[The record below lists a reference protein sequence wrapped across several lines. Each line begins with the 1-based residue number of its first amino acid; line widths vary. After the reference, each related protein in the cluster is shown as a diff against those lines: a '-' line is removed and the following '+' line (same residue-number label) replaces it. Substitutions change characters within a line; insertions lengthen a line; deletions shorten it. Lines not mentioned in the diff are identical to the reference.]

1 MEKQYSIGELAL
13 LSQVKAHTIRI
24 WEQRYNLLSPSRS
37 VGNTRYYNKHQLM
50 KLLNVALLRK
60 SGLKISQIAAMG
72 ETELIDKAAE
82 HTTSGLSKQT
92 AVEQLMNASLHFEQA
107 TLSKLFNSY
116 IEKYG
121 IEETFEDI
129 VFPFLK
135 IVGNLWVNGKITP
148 GHEHFFSNMCK
159 LKLFSVIDQL
169 PLAAKA
175 NPQII
180 LALPEWDYH
189 ELGILYYYYL
199 LKKAGY
205 PATYLGQAVPANDVV
220 QTSKTVKAQYIIL
233 TFIGPTTE
241 KEIKVYIDKIIKNTT
256 DSHLFISGP
265 HVATL
270 KNKQPKKVTIFM
282 SMGTLVKKFNL
293 KNDAT

>member
-1 MEKQYSIGELAL
+1 MNKHYSIGELSVM
-13 LSQVKAHTIRI
+13 SQIKAHTIRI
-24 WEQRYNLLSPSRS
+24 WEQRYGLLTPIRS
-37 VGNTRYYNKHQLM
+37 GGNTRYYSEQQLM

-60 SGLKISQIAAMG
+60 KGIKISQIAALS
-72 ETELIDKAAE
+72 EKEIIDQASE
-82 HTTSGLSKQT
+82 HTKSGGAKET
-92 AVEQLMNASLHFEQA
+92 AIEQLMNASLHFDQS
-107 TLSKLFNSY
+107 TLSNLFNLY
-116 IEKYG
+116 IEEYG

-169 PLAAKA
+169 PLPSTSK
-175 NPQII
+175 PHIL

-205 PATYLGQAVPANDVV
+205 NCTYLGQAVPADDVI
-220 QTSKTVKAQYIIL
+220 QTSKKVKTSYVIC

-241 KEIKVYIDKIIKNTT
+241 KEITNYVDSIIKELP
-256 DSHLFISGP
+256 DIHLYISGP
-265 HVATL
+265 HVVSI
-270 KNKQPKKVTIFM
+270 KNKQSKRLTIFW
-282 SMGTLVKKFNL
+282 SMDTIIKKFNL
-293 KNDAT
+293 KA

>member
-1 MEKQYSIGELAL
+1 MNKHYSIGELAV
-13 LSQVKAHTIRI
+13 LSQIKAHTIRI
-24 WEQRYNLLSPSRS
+24 WEQRHGLFTPVRS
-37 VGNTRYYNKHQLM
+37 VGNTRYYSEQQLM

-60 SGLKISQIAAMG
+60 NGMKISRIASMSEHEIIEKAS
-72 ETELIDKAAE
+72 EL
-82 HTTSGLSKQT
+82 TTSGFSKKM
-92 AVEQLMNASLHFEQA
+92 AIEQMMNASLHFDQT
-107 TLSKLFNSY
+107 TLSKLFNTY
-116 IEKYG
+116 IETHG

-129 VFPFLK
+129 FFPFLK

-169 PLAAKA
+169 PIPA
-175 NPQII
+175 NSKPHIL

-189 ELGILYYYYL
+189 ELGILYYHYL

-205 PATYLGQAVPANDVV
+205 ACTYLGQAVPADDVV
-220 QTSKTVKAQYIIL
+220 QTAKTVNAQHIIL

-241 KEIKVYIDKIIKNTT
+241 KDIKDYLDKIIENTT
-256 DSHLFISGP
+256 GTHLFISGP

-270 KNKQPKKVTIFM
+270 KNKQPKKVTVFM
-282 SMGTLVKKFNL
+282 SMDTLIKKFKL
-293 KNDAT
+293 KD